1 MPLDIIKDES
11 GEEVTFSPHL
21 AITHMEAQGGSAN
34 KRNVSLLMKS
44 EELDDKTKQ
53 LLKAIL
59 GEDIVIEK
67 MTASNKRE
75 MLSEAVREQ
84 YNSYDRW
91 AYVEDFSDEEV
102 VVSTDDGLVVV
113 SYSMSGNVVTLGENP
128 VDVSRVLRYEDA
140 SGTLL
145 LSNERGDINEG
156 VYDLIVKS
164 FDSISSHEKIKA
176 IFKSKYENEVMN
188 VEQEIQKALAPVQAE
203 LTKAQADL
211 AAVTAER
218 DTAVAALGEVKKAQE
233 EAKQAARVE
242 VIKSVVKDEAKVE
255 ELSKSLES
263 LSDEHFDTVI
273 KSFKAKDE
281 VVENSDL
288 FKQVGSQSST
298 ENGSTES
305 ALDQILKAK
314 YVKQA

>member
-44 EELDDKTKQ
+44 EELDDKTKA

-67 MTASNKRE
+67 MTYENRRAL
-75 MLSEAVREQ
+75 LSQAIRDSISE
-84 YNSYDRW
+84 DW
-91 AYVEDFSDEEV
+91 AYVEDF
-102 VVSTDDGLVVV
+102 TDNELVFSSEAGLFAVN
-113 SYSMSGNVVTLGENP
+113 YSISGKEVTLDGNP
-128 VDVSRVLRYEDA
+128 EDVSRVVRYEDK

-145 LSNERGDINEG
+145 LSKDKGEINEG

-218 DTAVAALGEVKKAQE
+218 DAAVVALDEVKKAQE

-273 KSFKAKDE
+273 KSLKAKDE

-288 FKQVGSQSST
+288 FEQVGSQSST

-314 YVKQA
+314 YAKQA